1 MNWVSIRDRPDIAC
15 NLRLPISSVIS
26 DRTVFRNEA
35 SGFGIAIELWLPIR
49 GGSAGCGRKR
59 VGRVLG
65 NKRQSA
71 PFLAAR

>member
-1 MNWVSIRDRPDIAC
+1 
-15 NLRLPISSVIS
+15 VIS

-49 GGSAGCGRKR
+49 GGSAGCGPKR